1 MGHDA
6 RHTLELP
13 DGNRTTDA
21 EICRIARLED
31 RIVVTKD
38 GDFARSHEISSEP
51 GRLLLVST
59 GNIDNQAL
67 FALLR
72 DNLSAAAHLIH
83 GSSEGRFV
91 VTYAPGGVT
100 DAEIRAV
107 NFGYMPLAEALKQ
120 YDPAVMKDGF
130 NTVDGEDVFYI
141 SNPAIGLWGLRKNFS
156 E

>member
-1 MGHDA
+1 VKLLVDAQLPRRLARWLESMGHDA

-59 GNIDNQAL
+59 GNMDNQAL

-72 DNLSAAAHLIH
+72 DNLSAVEAAFTD
-83 GSSEGRFV
+83 GRFV
-91 VTYAPGGVT
+91 ELDREVLIIH
-100 DAEIRAV
+100 D
-107 NFGYMPLAEALKQ
+107 
-120 YDPAVMKDGF
+120 
-130 NTVDGEDVFYI
+130 
-141 SNPAIGLWGLRKNFS
+141 
-156 E
+156 